1 VTAPAPLATPLRISG
16 VRKSYS
22 ALRPLRIKSL
32 VVASAER
39 VAITGLDAAG
49 AELIVNLVTGA
60 SLPDE
65 GEIRVFGRSTADVA
79 NGDEWLAS
87 LDSFGIVTDRAVLL
101 EGAAL
106 AQNLALPFTLEI
118 DPIAPD
124 TRDRVARLAAEC
136 DIAPEWL
143 DQQAGGLPAAVKA
156 RAHLARAIAL
166 GPALLL
172 MEHPAA
178 ALPEPAR
185 AGFGTVVARVC
196 QARGLPTLMMTSDI
210 GFAALAAHRTLT
222 LEPATGAL
230 TAPKGKGWF
239 RR

>member
-1 VTAPAPLATPLRISG
+1 MSAVS
-16 VRKSYS
+16 KSYA

-32 VVASAER
+32 VIARAER
-39 VAITGLDAAG
+39 VAINGVDAAG

-60 SLPDE
+60 SLPDQ
-65 GEIRVFGRSTADVA
+65 GEIRVFERRTADVVS
-79 NGDEWLAS
+79 GEEWLAS

-118 DPIAPD
+118 DPITPD
-124 TRDRVARLAAEC
+124 MHDRVTQLAAEC

-143 DQQAGGLPAAVKA
+143 EQQAGGLPAGVKA

-172 MEHPAA
+172 MEHPTA
-178 ALPEPAR
+178 ALAGPER
-185 AGFGTVVARVC
+185 AAFGTVVARVC
-196 QARGLPTLMMTSDI
+196 DARGLPALIMTSDA
-210 GFAALAAHRTLT
+210 GFAAAAAHRTLT
-222 LEPATGAL
+222 LEPTTGAL